1 MVSSS
6 STLLF
11 RILFPKCHVCGRRR
25 RLEANMEQKGRLR
38 RTEKEKKRKW
48 DSSSDLLLFSLLPY
62 GRVAF
67 WMAKWEGG
75 GREEGEGGLYFL
87 RTDAPFS
94 SWIIRNIHVGI
105 FKKYKYKY
113 RKEMKDA
120 CWWIGIPNLAN
131 VTPKYDACFFFLLPC
146 MEATPL
152 LFLLLL
158 LLLLP
163 RHRQHRRAIK

>member
-75 GREEGEGGLYFL
+75 EREEGQIPRFPAELLETFMWE
-87 RTDAPFS
+87 FS
-94 SWIIRNIHVGI
+94 KNRNRNIGNKWKMRAAELVFRI
-105 FKKYKYKY
+105 WQMSP
-113 RKEMKDA
+113 RDPDA
-120 CWWIGIPNLAN
+120 CSFFPFPCIEAN
-131 VTPKYDACFFFLLPC
+131 
-146 MEATPL
+146 PL
-152 LFLLLL
+152 LFLL

-163 RHRQHRRAIK
+163 RHRQTSKKGSK